1 MWPPPTPHKKTIAT
15 ETDTEKKHAN
25 GARGETSQETEEM
38 KGGSQTRLGAD
49 ISMADLL
56 TPKYKIRVGSW
67 NVRTLYQAGKLQQVL
82 REMTN
87 YKVEILCVSEAR
99 WTDSGRR
106 ILASGHTIFYSG
118 RTNNLH
124 RGGVAV
130 IVTRKVEKT
139 LLEWKPVND
148 RLMKVRFNSKF
159 AKLTIIACYAPTEE
173 AEEEEQDEFYEQLE
187 EEIRTTPRHDVL
199 MVIGDLNARVGED
212 NTGKE
217 RAMGT
222 QGFGCANNNGERL
235 SDLCVESRLVIG
247 GTLFMHRDIHK
258 TTWRSPDQRTVSQ
271 IDHVIINQKWTRSI
285 QDVKANRGADIGS
298 DHVLVVASV
307 SLKLRKTKRGEER
320 QQRFDTAK
328 LKNSNME
335 KALKLEL
342 NNRFHVLQEEQEMNI
357 DSFNQV
363 LTETSKSLLGYRKK
377 RKEEWIKTDTWKTI
391 DEWKETKK
399 KINDTKSQ
407 RIKNQLQTGYSTLDK
422 GVKRKTK
429 ADKRAF
435 IENLADEAETAA
447 QMPNMATLYKITKA
461 LAGGFKNCDI
471 PMKDAECRRT
481 NTTVE
486 NALRDH
492 PQQRSTQRSRRHPW
506 KRRRPT
512 CQHGPTNCKRSKIS
526 NIQHEA
532 RESARSR
539 RRKCR
544 DAESGRRRHHRNP
557 YRDFQGNM
565 GRRRNTHRLEDRTCR

>member
-1 MWPPPTPHKKTIAT
+1 M
-15 ETDTEKKHAN
+15 
-25 GARGETSQETEEM
+25 
-38 KGGSQTRLGAD
+38 
-49 ISMADLL
+49 
-56 TPKYKIRVGSW
+56 
-67 NVRTLYQAGKLQQVL
+67 RTLYQAGKLQQVL

-87 YKVEILCVSEAR
+87 YKVEILCFSEAR

-118 RTNNLH
+118 RTDNIH

-173 AEEEEQDEFYEQLE
+173 AEEEEKDEFYEQLE

-247 GTLFMHRDIHK
+247 GTLFMHRVIHK

-271 IDHVIINQKWTRSI
+271 IDHVIINQKWRRSL

-328 LKNSNME
+328 LKNSNTE
-335 KALKLEL
+335 KAFKLEL
-342 NNRFHVLQEEQEMNI
+342 KNRFHVLQEEQEMNI

-363 LTETSKSLLGYRKK
+363 LTETSKSLLGYRKN

-391 DEWKETKK
+391 DERKETKK

-407 RIKNQLQTGYSTLDK
+407 RIKNQLQTRYSTLDK
-422 GVKRKTK
+422 EVKRKTK

-447 QMPNMATLYKITKA
+447 QMQNMATLYKITKA
-461 LAGGFKNCDI
+461 LDGGFKNCDI
-471 PMKDAECRRT
+471 PMKDSDGVVIT
-481 NTTVE
+481 SVE
-486 NALRDH
+486 E
-492 PQQRSTQRSRRHPW
+492 QTQLW
-506 KRRRPT
+506 KTHFETILNKEAPREVEDIPESDEDLLVNMD
-512 CQHGPTNCKRSKIS
+512 PTNCKRSKIS
-526 NIQHEA
+526 NRQHEV

-565 GRRRNTHRLEDRTCR
+565 GRRRNTRRLEDRTYR